1 MQLQAIYTN
10 ETLKDR
16 LVSTSLY
23 LLLYLFGLN
32 IILPFVSLEML
43 SYMPEAPDESLAGL
57 LRGINENTSTIHNV
71 SILALGVSAYYS
83 ASVITALVAPFLYRE
98 RTGNE
103 EAIRYLVKGLT
114 FLFVITQAS
123 SYSQS
128 VARWFFDPGTPSY
141 AVYVTMIIL
150 VTGAFICMWIADQI
164 SAQGLMDGRICLL
177 CIGFLRDFPS
187 ALVTELSD
195 KLRTGDMLQ
204 LGIELGTWMLILL
217 GLVAFTQAVRY
228 FPLPEEA
235 SPKVEALTN
244 PNLRIRL
251 NVVDESPLYIATQF
265 IMLPLIMVQTVNPI
279 GSEATASSL
288 LVSLADSSSIL
299 SMVFNAIIVVVAT
312 YLVVGIMLRAGRKT
326 ARINRWEESVLDV
339 SEERSYQVYF
349 WQVFRRLRLPLALI
363 FALISILPGLAVLVF
378 DTTSAFGAYFGGFS
392 LLLLVSLVT
401 DFFSK
406 VEHLASDN
414 PSIIGRGTTP
424 ELDLV
429 YELEYEYEEEE

>member
-1 MQLQAIYTN
+1 MQLHALYTN
-10 ETLKDR
+10 ETLRER
-16 LVSTSLY
+16 LVNTSLY

-43 SYMPEAPDESLAGL
+43 SYMPEANDESLAGL
-57 LRGINENTSTIHNV
+57 LHGINENTSSIHNV

-83 ASVITALVAPFLYRE
+83 ASIITAIIVPFLYRE
-98 RTGNE
+98 KAGNE

-114 FLFVITQAS
+114 FLFLISQAS

-128 VARWFFDPGTPSY
+128 LARWFFAPGAPSY

-177 CIGFLRDFPS
+177 CIGFLRGFPS
-187 ALVTELSD
+187 AFVTELSD
-195 KLRTGDMLQ
+195 KLIAGDLLQ
-204 LGIELGTWMLILL
+204 LGIELGIWILIIV
-217 GLVAFTQAVRY
+217 GIVAFTQAVRY
-228 FPLPEEA
+228 FPLPEGT

-265 IMLPLIMVQTVNPI
+265 IMLPLIVIQAANPI
-279 GSEATASSL
+279 EGNVATSSL
-288 LVSLADSSSIL
+288 LLSLADSSSLL
-299 SMVFNAIIVVVAT
+299 SMVFNALVVVVAT
-312 YLVVGIMLRAGRKT
+312 YLIVGILLRAGRKT
-326 ARINRWEESVLDV
+326 ARTNNWEESVLDLP
-339 SEERSYQVYF
+339 EERSYQVYF

-363 FALISILPGLAVLVF
+363 FALISILPSLSVLVF
-378 DTTSAFGAYFGGFS
+378 DTTSAFRAYFGGFS
-392 LLLLVSLVT
+392 LFLLISLLT
-401 DFFSK
+401 DFFSN
-406 VEHLASDN
+406 VEQMASDS
-414 PSIIGRGTTP
+414 PSIIGRSTTP
-424 ELDLV
+424 DLDFI